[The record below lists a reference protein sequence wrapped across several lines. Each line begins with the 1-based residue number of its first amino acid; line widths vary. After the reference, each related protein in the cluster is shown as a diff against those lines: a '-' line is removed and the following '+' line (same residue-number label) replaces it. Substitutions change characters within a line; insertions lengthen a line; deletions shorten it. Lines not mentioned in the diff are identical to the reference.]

1 VLSSKADEE
10 AIAVA
15 EHLKKEAG
23 KPICFIDY
31 AQKAFAR
38 QSGIPCLKSVENL
51 FPTKDVKV
59 GENTMIY
66 NGFATGS
73 LWGKYFFLFVLI
85 FGIILILAG
94 SSLYGLV
101 FSGIALVCL
110 LNRKWKEL
118 RRYNS
123 KFEPRPVFD
132 MNELQGIKKVC
143 DIEEDDH
150 LTFDIRYP
158 FNLGAIGEEDD

>member
-1 VLSSKADEE
+1 MLSSKADEE

-59 GENTMIY
+59 GENTIY

-110 LNRKWKEL
+110 LNKKWKEL

-123 KFEPRPVFD
+123 RFEPRPVLKT
-132 MNELQGIKKVC
+132 EVRQKKTHRK
-143 DIEEDDH
+143 EDDEDF
-150 LTFDIRYP
+150 LEPLDLEYEGFD
-158 FNLGAIGEEDD
+158 FDLSK